1 MLQCNITKDLRKSF
15 LYSGATIT
23 MNLSLIKKLHALD
36 LHRIGV
42 LSILSRWGQSLVVLM
57 VAAILAVWLI
67 GPKTGAGLFDLAHYL
82 VPAEAR
88 ALILGTDS
96 AEILTADESAGQL
109 KLWSSTGRDI
119 PSIARQ
125 AALIP
130 SHLIDHSAI
139 DRGILRTEAER
150 KAVTTH
156 LAKKFGLSPEDTAH
170 YVAQAIAVGKEVNLD
185 PTLILA
191 VMATESSFNP
201 RAESRAGAQGLMQV
215 RTHVH
220 QEKFEPY
227 GGPLAAFI
235 PEANI
240 RVGALILKACIA
252 KAGSLEAGLKR
263 YLGAPNAASGINTY
277 TGKVFS
283 EREELRSIAR
293 RFGNNV

>member
-1 MLQCNITKDLRKSF
+1 
-15 LYSGATIT
+15 
-23 MNLSLIKKLHALD
+23 MNLSLIKKLHALE

-42 LSILSRWGQSLVVLM
+42 LSVLSRWGHSFVVLV

-119 PSIARQ
+119 PSIANQ

-150 KAVTTH
+150 KAVTSH
-156 LAKKFGLSPEDTAH
+156 LTKKFGLSPEDTAH

-191 VMATESSFNP
+191 VMAIESSFNP

-252 KAGSLEAGLKR
+252 KTGSLEAGLKN

-293 RFGNNV
+293 RISNNV

>member
-1 MLQCNITKDLRKSF
+1 
-15 LYSGATIT
+15 
-23 MNLSLIKKLHALD
+23 MNLSLTKKLHALE
-36 LHRIGV
+36 LHRIGA
-42 LSILSRWGQSLVVLM
+42 LSVLSRWGHSLVVLL

-150 KAVTTH
+150 KAVTSH
-156 LAKKFGLSPEDTAH
+156 LTKKFGLSPEDTAH

-191 VMATESSFNP
+191 VMAIESSFNP

-252 KAGSLEAGLKR
+252 KAGSLEAGLKN

>member
-1 MLQCNITKDLRKSF
+1 
-15 LYSGATIT
+15 
-23 MNLSLIKKLHALD
+23 MNLSLTKKLHALE
-36 LHRIGV
+36 LHRIGA
-42 LSILSRWGQSLVVLM
+42 LSVLSRWGHSLVVLL

-139 DRGILRTEAER
+139 DRGILRTDAER
-150 KAVTTH
+150 KAVTSH
-156 LAKKFGLSPEDTAH
+156 LTKKFGLSPEDTAH

-191 VMATESSFNP
+191 VMAIESSFNP

-220 QEKFEPY
+220 QEKFEHY

>member
-1 MLQCNITKDLRKSF
+1 
-15 LYSGATIT
+15 
-23 MNLSLIKKLHALD
+23 MNLSLTKKLHALE
-36 LHRIGV
+36 LHRIGA
-42 LSILSRWGQSLVVLM
+42 LSVLSRWGHSLVVLL

-139 DRGILRTEAER
+139 DRGILRTDAER
-150 KAVTTH
+150 KAVTSH
-156 LAKKFGLSPEDTAH
+156 LTKKFGLSPEDTAH

-191 VMATESSFNP
+191 VMAIESSFNP

-252 KAGSLEAGLKR
+252 KAGSLEAGLR
-263 YLGAPNAASGINTY
+263 HYLGAPNAASGINTY

-293 RFGNNV
+293 RFNNNV

>member
-1 MLQCNITKDLRKSF
+1 
-15 LYSGATIT
+15 
-23 MNLSLIKKLHALD
+23 MNLSLIKKLHALE
-36 LHRIGV
+36 LQRIGV
-42 LSILSRWGQSLVVLM
+42 LSVLSRWGHSFVVLM

-119 PSIARQ
+119 PSIANQ

-150 KAVTTH
+150 KAVTSH
-156 LAKKFGLSPEDTAH
+156 LTKKFGLSPEDTAH
-170 YVAQAIAVGKEVNLD
+170 YVAQAITVGKEVNLD

-191 VMATESSFNP
+191 VMAIESSFNP

-252 KAGSLEAGLKR
+252 KAGSLEAGLKH

-293 RFGNNV
+293 RFNNNV

>member
-1 MLQCNITKDLRKSF
+1 
-15 LYSGATIT
+15 
-23 MNLSLIKKLHALD
+23 MNLSLTKKLHALE
-36 LHRIGV
+36 LHRIGA
-42 LSILSRWGQSLVVLM
+42 LSVLSRWGDSLVVLL

-191 VMATESSFNP
+191 VMAIESSFNP

-252 KAGSLEAGLKR
+252 KAGSLEAGLKN

>member
-1 MLQCNITKDLRKSF
+1 
-15 LYSGATIT
+15 
-23 MNLSLIKKLHALD
+23 MNLSLIKKLHALE
-36 LHRIGV
+36 LHRIEV
-42 LSILSRWGQSLVVLM
+42 LSVLSRWGQSLVVLM

-119 PSIARQ
+119 PSIANQ

-150 KAVTTH
+150 KAVTSH
-156 LAKKFGLSPEDTAH
+156 LTKKFGLSPEDTAH
-170 YVAQAIAVGKEVNLD
+170 YVAQAITVGKEVNLD

-191 VMATESSFNP
+191 VMAIESSFNP

-252 KAGSLEAGLKR
+252 KAGSLEAGLKH

-283 EREELRSIAR
+283 EREELSSIAR
-293 RFGNNV
+293 RFNNNV

>member
-1 MLQCNITKDLRKSF
+1 
-15 LYSGATIT
+15 
-23 MNLSLIKKLHALD
+23 MNLSLTKKLHALE
-36 LHRIGV
+36 LHRIGA
-42 LSILSRWGQSLVVLM
+42 LSVLSRWGHSLVVLL

-96 AEILTADESAGQL
+96 AEMLTADETAGQL

-150 KAVTTH
+150 KAVTSH
-156 LAKKFGLSPEDTAH
+156 LTKKFGLSPEDTAH

-191 VMATESSFNP
+191 VMAIESSFNP

-252 KAGSLEAGLKR
+252 KAGSLEAGLKN

-293 RFGNNV
+293 RISNNV